1 MVNVLKEIFK
11 ASYFIIL
18 KSKNHVKI
26 LKKHYAKLSTVSF
39 IIDNIFYQYYM
50 LLLNFRLL

>member
-11 ASYFIIL
+11 APYFIIL

-26 LKKHYAKLSTVSF
+26 LKEHYAKLSIVSF
-39 IIDNIFYQYYM
+39 IKDNIFYQYYM
-50 LLLNFRLL
+50 PLLNFRWL